1 MICAGGAAAR
11 MASRGRTSKTAAAR
25 KPGATATKP
34 RATARPAPSPLAP
47 PVRLFQIYFEPWQRD
62 LLDPA
67 FTPFDNAG
75 VRSELLEFDVFERL
89 AASPAVAGAA
99 LWGALSWRYGEK
111 TGLAGTDLLA
121 AIEANPGADVHY
133 CNPHVQNEA
142 LYHNMWTQAETA
154 HPRFLE
160 VARAVFDAAEL
171 PATELDAM
179 LPSDRW
185 SAANYFVGT
194 PQFWSLYLPFVR
206 GILAKA
212 DQRLGAE
219 MRALL
224 HSTGADNRGLHG
236 GSTYVPFIVERLFPL
251 FLRTAGRRLK
261 ARQVA
266 LPRRE
271 AELNVHL
278 KLLREMKDVAHR
290 THSPW
295 LAACWVNYR
304 NLYLTQLHGKAWA
317 QRYLRAVTPTDVRF
331 A

>member
-1 MICAGGAAAR
+1 MATKSKRPAEAATRRRTKAAAPPS
-11 MASRGRTSKTAAAR
+11 ASPKAERRTRSS
-25 KPGATATKP
+25 P
-34 RATARPAPSPLAP
+34 PSSLP
-47 PVRLFQIYFEPWQRD
+47 PVRLFQIFFEPWQRD

-89 AASPAVAGAA
+89 AASEATAGAA
-99 LWGALSWRYGEK
+99 LWGALSWRYAEK
-111 TGLAGTDLLA
+111 TGLAGSDLLA
-121 AIEANPGADVHY
+121 AIAATPGCDIYY

-160 VARAVFDAAEL
+160 VARALFAAAEL

-194 PQFWSLYLPFVR
+194 PKFWSLYLPFIR
-206 GILAKA
+206 GVLAKA
-212 DQRLGAE
+212 EKALSPD

-224 HSTGADNRGLHG
+224 HSTGADSRGLHG

-251 FLRTAGRRLK
+251 FLRTAGRKLK
-261 ARQVA
+261 SQQLA

-290 THSPW
+290 TKSAW

>member
-1 MICAGGAAAR
+1 M
-11 MASRGRTSKTAAAR
+11 
-25 KPGATATKP
+25 
-34 RATARPAPSPLAP
+34 
-47 PVRLFQIYFEPWQRD
+47 FQIYFEPWQLD

-67 FTPFDNAG
+67 FMPFDNSG

-89 AASPAVAGAA
+89 AASELTAGAE
-99 LWGALSWRYGEK
+99 LWGALSWRFAEK
-111 TGLAGTDLLA
+111 TGLSGPELIA
-121 AIEANPGADVHY
+121 AIAATPGRDVYY

-160 VARAVFDAAEL
+160 VARAFFAAAGL
-171 PATELDAM
+171 PAEEFEAM

-194 PQFWSLYLPFVR
+194 PRFWSTYLPWVR
-206 GILAKA
+206 AILAAA
-212 DQRLGAE
+212 DQNLSAE
-219 MRALL
+219 MRAVL
-224 HSTGADNRGLHG
+224 HSSAADDRGLHG
-236 GSTYVPFIVERLFPL
+236 GATYVPFIVERLFPL
-251 FLRTAGRRLK
+251 FLRTAGQAL
-261 ARQVA
+261 AAQQIA

-271 AELNVHL
+271 AGLNVHL
-278 KLLREMKDVAHR
+278 RLLREMKDVAHR
-290 THSPW
+290 TASPW

>member
-1 MICAGGAAAR
+1 MATKGKKPTSTVPTAQRPTPAAKPRRA
-11 MASRGRTSKTAAAR
+11 ASRPPVAQAEPAS
-25 KPGATATKP
+25 
-34 RATARPAPSPLAP
+34 TARI
-47 PVRLFQIYFEPWQRD
+47 FQIYFEAWQRD

-67 FTPFDNAG
+67 FVPFDNSG
-75 VRSELLEFDVFERL
+75 VRSERLEFDVFERL
-89 AASPAVAGAA
+89 AATPAVADAP
-99 LWGALSWRYGEK
+99 LWGALSWRYTEK
-111 TGLAGTDLLA
+111 TGLAGADLLA
-121 AIEANPGADVHY
+121 AIEAHPGCDVYY

-160 VARAVFDAAEL
+160 VARAVFAAAGL

-194 PQFWSLYLPFVR
+194 PRFWSLYLPFVR

-212 DQRLGAE
+212 DKGLAPE
-219 MRALL
+219 MHALL
-224 HSTGADNRGLHG
+224 HSTGADDRGLHG

-251 FLRTAGRRLK
+251 FLRTAGRKLAAK
-261 ARQVA
+261 QVA

-290 THSPW
+290 TRSPW

-304 NLYLTQLHGKAWA
+304 NLYLTQLHGKAWS

>member
-1 MICAGGAAAR
+1 MNHITEVIAG
-11 MASRGRTSKTAAAR
+11 T
-25 KPGATATKP
+25 
-34 RATARPAPSPLAP
+34 
-47 PVRLFQIYFEPWQRD
+47 
-62 LLDPA
+62 LL
-67 FTPFDNAG
+67 
-75 VRSELLEFDVFERL
+75 L
-89 AASPAVAGAA
+89 AVATVGAVFVMPKPKP
-99 LWGALSWRYGEK
+99 E
-111 TGLAGTDLLA
+111 
-121 AIEANPGADVHY
+121 P
-133 CNPHVQNEA
+133 PP
-142 LYHNMWTQAETA
+142 TQAETA

-160 VARAVFDAAEL
+160 VARAVFAAADL

-194 PQFWSLYLPFVR
+194 PKFWSLYLPFIR
-206 GILAKA
+206 GILVKA
-212 DQRLGAE
+212 EKKLGPE

-251 FLRTAGRRLK
+251 FLRTVGRKLK
-261 ARQVA
+261 AQQVT

-290 THSPW
+290 TKSAW

>member
-1 MICAGGAAAR
+1 MATKGKAPTKAVAARTPGPRAPRAEGRPGRRRAAAV
-11 MASRGRTSKTAAAR
+11 
-25 KPGATATKP
+25 P
-34 RATARPAPSPLAP
+34 PA
-47 PVRLFQIYFEPWQRD
+47 RLFQIYFEPWQRD

-67 FTPFDNAG
+67 FIPFDNAG
-75 VRSELLEFDVFERL
+75 VRAERLEFDVFERL
-89 AASPAVAGAA
+89 AASDATAGAA

-111 TGLAGTDLLA
+111 TGLAGADLLA
-121 AIEANPGADVHY
+121 AIAAHPGHDVYY

-154 HPRFLE
+154 HPRFLD
-160 VARAVFDAAEL
+160 VARAVFAAADL
-171 PATELDAM
+171 PADELEAM

-194 PQFWSLYLPFVR
+194 PKFWSLYLPFVR
-206 GILAKA
+206 GVLARA
-212 DQRLGAE
+212 EAGLSPE

-224 HSTGADNRGLHG
+224 HSTGADDRGLHAG
-236 GSTYVPFIVERLFPL
+236 ATYVPFIVERLFPL
-251 FLRTAGRRLK
+251 FLRSAGRKLK
-261 ARQVA
+261 ARQLA

-290 THSPW
+290 TRSPW

-317 QRYLRAVTPTDVRF
+317 QRYLRAITPTDVRF

>member
-1 MICAGGAAAR
+1 M
-11 MASRGRTSKTAAAR
+11 
-25 KPGATATKP
+25 ATKGKKP
-34 RATARPAPSPLAP
+34 TRTVPTVRRPTPAAKPRRATSRPSGAQAAPAST
-47 PVRLFQIYFEPWQRD
+47 VRIFQIFFEAWQRD

-67 FTPFDNAG
+67 FIPFDNSG
-75 VRSELLEFDVFERL
+75 VRSERLEFDVFERL
-89 AASPAVAGAA
+89 AASPAVADAA
-99 LWGALSWRYGEK
+99 LWGALSWRYTEK
-111 TGLAGTDLLA
+111 TGLGGADLLA
-121 AIEANPGADVHY
+121 AIAAHPGCDVYY

-160 VARAVFDAAEL
+160 VARAVFAAADL
-171 PATELDAM
+171 PASELDAM

-185 SAANYFVGT
+185 SAANYLVGT
-194 PQFWSLYLPFVR
+194 PKFWSLYLPFVR
-206 GILAKA
+206 GVLARA
-212 DQRLGAE
+212 DQRLSPE

-224 HSTGADNRGLHG
+224 HSTGADDRGLHG
-236 GSTYVPFIVERLFPL
+236 GSTYVPFVVERLFPL
-251 FLRTAGRRLK
+251 FLRTAGRKLK
-261 ARQVA
+261 AKQVA

-290 THSPW
+290 TKSPW

-304 NLYLTQLHGKAWA
+304 NLYLTQLHGKAWS

>member
-1 MICAGGAAAR
+1 M
-11 MASRGRTSKTAAAR
+11 
-25 KPGATATKP
+25 ATKRSTASKAPP
-34 RATARPAPSPLAP
+34 RTAPARAAPKTVRAKARPTAPS

-67 FTPFDNAG
+67 FVPFDNAG

-89 AASPAVAGAA
+89 ARSKATAGAE
-99 LWGALSWRYGEK
+99 LWGALSWRYSEK
-111 TGLAGTDLLA
+111 TGLAGSDLLG
-121 AIEANPGADVHY
+121 AIEANPGRDIYY

-160 VARAVFDAAEL
+160 VARAVFAAADL
-171 PATELDAM
+171 PAAELDAM
-179 LPSDRW
+179 LPSERW

-194 PQFWSLYLPFVR
+194 PKFWSLYLPFIR
-206 GILAKA
+206 GILVKA
-212 DQRLGAE
+212 EKKLSPE

-236 GSTYVPFIVERLFPL
+236 GSTYVPFLVERLFPL
-251 FLRTAGRRLK
+251 FLRTVGRKLK
-261 ARQVA
+261 AQQVA

-290 THSPW
+290 TKSAW

>member
-1 MICAGGAAAR
+1 MVAPATSAAKRRREASQ
-11 MASRGRTSKTAAAR
+11 SRGGSAA
-25 KPGATATKP
+25 
-34 RATARPAPSPLAP
+34 PA
-47 PVRLFQIYFEPWQRD
+47 VRLFQIYFEPWQRD

-67 FTPFDNAG
+67 FAPFDNAG

-89 AASPAVAGAA
+89 AASPVVSGAE
-99 LWGALSWRYGEK
+99 LWGALSWRYTEK
-111 TGLAGTDLLA
+111 TGLAGADLLA
-121 AIEANPGADVHY
+121 AIAAHPGCDVYY

-160 VARAVFDAAEL
+160 VARAVFAAAEL

-194 PQFWSLYLPFVR
+194 PKFWSLYLPFVR
-206 GILAKA
+206 GVLAKA
-212 DQRLGAE
+212 EQRLGAE

-251 FLRTAGRRLK
+251 FLRTAGRKLK

-290 THSPW
+290 TKSPW

>member
-1 MICAGGAAAR
+1 MATKGKAPTKAVAARAAAR
-11 MASRGRTSKTAAAR
+11 PARAPHAAAR
-25 KPGATATKP
+25 PLRG
-34 RATARPAPSPLAP
+34 RAPAAA

-67 FTPFDNAG
+67 FIPFDNSG
-75 VRSELLEFDVFERL
+75 VRSERLEFDVFERL
-89 AASPAVAGAA
+89 AASKATAGAA
-99 LWGALSWRYGEK
+99 LWGALSWRYAEK
-111 TGLAGTDLLA
+111 TGLTGSDLLA
-121 AIEANPGADVHY
+121 AIATHPGCDVY
-133 CNPHVQNEA
+133 FCNPHVQNEA

-160 VARAVFDAAEL
+160 VARALFAAADL
-171 PATELDAM
+171 PADEFDAM

-194 PQFWSLYLPFVR
+194 PAFWTLYLPFVR
-206 GILAKA
+206 HILDRAET
-212 DQRLGAE
+212 RLPPE

-224 HSTGADNRGLHG
+224 HSTGADDRGLHG
-236 GSTYVPFIVERLFPL
+236 GSTYVPFVVERLFPL
-251 FLRTAGRRLK
+251 FLRSAGRRLK
-261 ARQVA
+261 AKQLA

-290 THSPW
+290 TRSPW